1 MLSRRDWLSLALAA
15 PAPPALAQPPKG
27 PLEAPDITEIPL
39 DPPRPSSELPAPLS
53 GAQWKVSYFHD
64 FADSSLVF
72 SDFVSP
78 SPDFALAAGVID
90 GNRRGKPKELGLVSR
105 DGGATWNEIKLPRAP
120 ALLFALDASHVWL
133 ASTGRLYF
141 SADQGRKWSRLSFP
155 KQMAR
160 VCFTSPLN
168 GFAYGRGK
176 TFYRTTDGGRRW
188 SPVAESQK
196 LRLTD
201 EFTFLR
207 TMQCH
212 DGRIG
217 ILAGN
222 SQPPDIDPDE
232 RPAWMTPERA
242 LARRPRPATFAMLS
256 TTDGGATWKPSVTPA
271 VGTVLR
277 MKVQADLSA
286 ALFDYGEGFALPS
299 EVYLSDYK
307 TGKNQSLFRR
317 KALRVTDFLF
327 HGAQGYLLSAIEPFG
342 TLPGAGLPGR
352 LRILYSPDGD
362 QWFQTPVDYRAQGPG
377 AILSAAGDRCFAVL
391 VNGMI
396 LRLAS

>member
-15 PAPPALAQPPKG
+15 PVAAPAFQDALQST
-27 PLEAPDITEIPL
+27 DITQIPL

-72 SDFVSP
+72 SDFISP

-105 DGGATWNEIKLPRAP
+105 DGGVTWNEIKLPSAP
-120 ALLFALDASHVWL
+120 ALLFALDASHIWL

-141 SADQGRKWSRLSFP
+141 SADQGRKWSGRSLP

-168 GFAYGRGK
+168 GFSYGRGK

-196 LRLTD
+196 LNLTD

-207 TMQCH
+207 TMQFQ
-212 DGRIG
+212 DGRIS

-222 SQPPDIDPDE
+222 ARPPDLDPDQ
-232 RPAWMTPERA
+232 RPAWMNPERA
-242 LARRPRPATFAMLS
+242 LARRPRPAAVAMLS

-271 VGTVLR
+271 IGTVLR
-277 MKVQADLSA
+277 MKVQAGLSA
-286 ALFDYGEGFALPS
+286 TLLDYGEGFVCPS
-299 EVYLSDYK
+299 EVYLSDHK
-307 TGKNQSLFRR
+307 TGKNRSLFRR

-352 LRILYSPDGD
+352 LRILYSPDGN
-362 QWFQTPVDYRAQGPG
+362 QWFQTPVDYRAQGQDAFLG
-377 AILSAAGDRCFAVL
+377 AAGDRCFAAL
-391 VNGMI
+391 NNGMI
-396 LRLAS
+396 LRLER

>member
-1 MLSRRDWLSLALAA
+1 MLSRRHFLLSTGAVPVLA
-15 PAPPALAQPPKG
+15 PAFQGALQSD
-27 PLEAPDITEIPL
+27 DITEIPL

-105 DGGATWNEIKLPRAP
+105 DGGANWNEIKLPGAP
-120 ALLFALDASHVWL
+120 ALLFALDAAHVWL
-133 ASTGRLYF
+133 VSAGRLYF
-141 SADQGRKWSRLSFP
+141 SADQGRKWSSLRLP
-155 KQMAR
+155 KYMAR

-188 SPVAESQK
+188 SPVPESQQ
-196 LRLTD
+196 LNLTD
-201 EFTFLR
+201 LFTFLR
-207 TMQCH
+207 TMQFH

-222 SQPPDIDPDE
+222 SRLPQFDPDD
-232 RPAWMTPERA
+232 RPDLPAWTTPERA
-242 LARRPRPATFAMLS
+242 LARRPRPATFAMLY
-256 TTDGGATWKPSVTPA
+256 TTDGGATWKPSVTSA
-271 VGTVLR
+271 FGTVLR

-286 ALFDYGEGFALPS
+286 ALFDYGEGFVCPS

-307 TGKNQSLFRR
+307 TGRNQSLFRR

-327 HGAQGYLLSAIEPFG
+327 HGAQGYLLSVIEPFG

-352 LRILYSPDGD
+352 LRILYSPDGN
-362 QWFQTPVDYRAQGPG
+362 QWFQTPVDYRAQGQG
-377 AILSAAGDRCFAVL
+377 AFLGAAGDRCFAVL